1 LKKASGRISQKNRMT
16 FTVHIYINRNFTMIE
31 KKIEAV
37 HLIKSYD
44 GEGMKYPEVSRIKY
58 LVVPKYGTKYQ
69 KVRPNINLIYFL

>member
-1 LKKASGRISQKNRMT
+1 
-16 FTVHIYINRNFTMIE
+16 MIE

-44 GEGMKYPEVSRIKY
+44 GEGMKYPEVPRIKY